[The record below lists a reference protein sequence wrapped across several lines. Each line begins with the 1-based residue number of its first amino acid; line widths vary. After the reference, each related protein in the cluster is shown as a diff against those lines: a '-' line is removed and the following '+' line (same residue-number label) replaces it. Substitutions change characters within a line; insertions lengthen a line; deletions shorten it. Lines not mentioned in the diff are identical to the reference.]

1 MRPRSKGM
9 AYLAGT
15 AATLLAVG
23 AVYGISHLLI
33 PLYGT
38 LNMGYTGL
46 LIRTGL
52 YALFL
57 PAAIYGMVHLMRK
70 RDKTMPWWGVAI
82 PIVIVSLLMVGTVR
96 DLFAQP
102 ETRDFEVSFHRF
114 RRPSGGL
121 HSIAIVAKPLDGNGK
136 SVQFRT
142 TRLESIEGLPRY
154 SRNNLPPGRYKMR
167 ITYYPHSRTR
177 VSTELIEK
185 IATPK

>member
-1 MRPRSKGM
+1 MKPK
-9 AYLAGT
+9 AYIVGT

-38 LNMGYTGL
+38 FNMGYTGL

-57 PAAIYGMVHLMRK
+57 PVAIYSMVRLMRK

-102 ETRDFEVSFHRF
+102 ETRDFEVYFFKPH
-114 RRPSGGL
+114 PNDL
-121 HSIAIVAKPLDGNGK
+121 YAIRIDANPLDGNG
-136 SVQFRT
+136 QRADLDFLT
-142 TRLESIEGLPRY
+142 TRYEIIEGVPRY
-154 SRNNLPPGRYKMR
+154 SRRNLPPGRYKMR

-177 VSTELIEK
+177 VSTELIGDGREE
-185 IATPK
+185 

>member
-57 PAAIYGMVHLMRK
+57 PVAIYSMVRLVRK
-70 RDKTMPWWGVAI
+70 RDKTMPWWGVAV
-82 PIVIVSLLMVGTVR
+82 PIVIVSLLMIGTVR

-102 ETRDFEVSFHRF
+102 ETREFEVYFYKPHR
-114 RRPSGGL
+114 SGL
-121 HSIAIVAKPLDGNGK
+121 YAIRIDAKPLDDNGK
-136 SVQFRT
+136 RENFLT
-142 TRLESIEGLPRY
+142 TRYEIIEGLPRY
-154 SRNNLPPGRYKMR
+154 SQRNLPPGRYKMR

-185 IATPK
+185 